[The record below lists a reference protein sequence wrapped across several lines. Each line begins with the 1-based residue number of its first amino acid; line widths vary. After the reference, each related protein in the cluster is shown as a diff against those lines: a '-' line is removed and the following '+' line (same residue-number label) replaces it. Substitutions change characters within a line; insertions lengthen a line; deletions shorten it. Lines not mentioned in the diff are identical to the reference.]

1 MDKEQ
6 WKGNM
11 DLLILSL
18 LKHEDMYGFQIIN
31 TVSNISESKYKISEG
46 TLYSVLKRLERK
58 KLINSYWG
66 NESQG
71 GRRKYYTI
79 TDTGEHMHEEK
90 FSSWILISEIIRKI
104 NEEGI
109 K

>member
-18 LKHEDMYGFQIIN
+18 LKREDMYGFQIIN
-31 TVSNISESKYKISEG
+31 RVSGISENKYSLSEG
-46 TLYSVLKRLERK
+46 TLYSVLKRLQRK
-58 KLINSYWG
+58 QIINSYWG

-71 GRRKYYTI
+71 GRRKYYKI
-79 TDTGEHMHEEK
+79 TDTGKRLHEEK
-90 FSSWILISEIIRKI
+90 LFSWQAINHIIKKV
-104 NEEGI
+104 NEE
-109 K
+109 